1 MGFYGV
7 SMGFYGVK
15 RRTGRPSTG
24 ETRNLYVRKVFFLF
38 YFCVENM
45 PSPNI
50 WDCPLR
56 ACFGSNTVK
65 LVFYLILFMFFY
77 CLVEKFWVGCFLKM
91 LYLILFLFVD
101 KYVSVTILHYA
112 ICTCRNLVNPGTYI
126 LVYRSLVNLGY
137 IRTEEF
143 F

>member
-1 MGFYGV
+1 
-7 SMGFYGVK
+7 
-15 RRTGRPSTG
+15 
-24 ETRNLYVRKVFFLF
+24 
-38 YFCVENM
+38 M

-91 LYLILFLFVD
+91 LYLTLFLFVD